1 MKCPTGSEEM
11 FYLALSAFHISHFK
25 SISYW
30 FQLVYCKIGL
40 IAVVYSFYPHSSW
53 FFNHLINNT
62 PHQFSLDNIYVFSS
76 FSFSPSDCHS
86 ISKSFYFSLYVLPR
100 CGGHSFENTK
110 LWVAYQSWVA
120 ESEYS
125 WLVSWRASRTLPFAY
140 VFLSEYW

>member
-62 PHQFSLDNIYVFSS
+62 PHQFSLDNF
-76 FSFSPSDCHS
+76 FFFQFFP
-86 ISKSFYFSLYVLPR
+86 FRLSLYFKIILLLFVCPSKMWRPQLRKYQVVGSIP
-100 CGGHSFENTK
+100 
-110 LWVAYQSWVA
+110 QSWVA